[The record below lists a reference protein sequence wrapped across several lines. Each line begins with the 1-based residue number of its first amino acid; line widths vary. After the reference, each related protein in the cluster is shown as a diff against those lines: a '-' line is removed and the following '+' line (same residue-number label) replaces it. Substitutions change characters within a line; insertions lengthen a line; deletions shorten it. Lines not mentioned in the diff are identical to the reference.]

1 MGQVLE
7 RSEIEDEDKWKVDTI
22 YNNLEDWLKDYE
34 LGQKKIQEVESMKD
48 SFLLNSQNFKKALL
62 LDEETERLIEK
73 LYCYASL
80 KSNEDL
86 ANATYQELIGKAS
99 NLYQEYQE
107 KTNYFVPRIL
117 KEDKSKILS
126 FLDQE
131 KDFESR
137 RHNILDILRYQGH
150 SLSEEEEKLL
160 AAFSNVLGAGSEA
173 ADYLMDA
180 DMCFGPIVDEEGQE
194 VELTQSNYSVY
205 LRSKNREVR
214 KQTFLQMQK
223 TFGSFKNT
231 LTTTLTSVI
240 NYASTSARLNHF
252 DSSLAR
258 ALYANNIPTS
268 LYHNLI
274 EVVHNH
280 LPSLYHYFE
289 VKKQLLGVDEFHLYD
304 GYVST
309 VKEIDKKYPF
319 EEGKRLVLEALSVLG
334 EEYIS
339 ILKTAFTDG
348 WIDKYPNRGKTSGAY
363 SSGMYDTLPFVLLNY
378 TDEYDDV
385 STLAHEL
392 GHSMHSY
399 LSNHNND
406 YINANYPI
414 FLAEIASTVN
424 ELLFSYYMEEHTS
437 DQNEKKAILNER
449 LDMFKGTIF
458 RQTMFAEFELSLHE
472 KVDHQVI
479 LTADALSEEY
489 YNLNKLYFGEGV
501 VVDDAIRY
509 EWLRIPHFYRPFY
522 VYQYATGLSI
532 AGYIASNIL
541 KKTPGFKEKYLEL
554 LKSGGKDYP
563 GELLKMIGI
572 DLEKKDF
579 LEDALVMFEE
589 TLRSFEILNKEK

>member
-1 MGQVLE
+1 
-7 RSEIEDEDKWKVDTI
+7 
-22 YNNLEDWLKDYE
+22 
-34 LGQKKIQEVESMKD
+34 
-48 SFLLNSQNFKKALL
+48 
-62 LDEETERLIEK
+62 
-73 LYCYASL
+73 
-80 KSNEDL
+80 
-86 ANATYQELIGKAS
+86 
-99 NLYQEYQE
+99 
-107 KTNYFVPRIL
+107 
-117 KEDKSKILS
+117 
-126 FLDQE
+126 
-131 KDFESR
+131 
-137 RHNILDILRYQGH
+137 
-150 SLSEEEEKLL
+150 
-160 AAFSNVLGAGSEA
+160 
-173 ADYLMDA
+173 
-180 DMCFGPIVDEEGQE
+180 
-194 VELTQSNYSVY
+194 
-205 LRSKNREVR
+205 
-214 KQTFLQMQK
+214 MQK
-223 TFGSFKNT
+223 TFGSFKNN

-589 TLRSFEILNKEK
+589 TLRSFETLNKEK